1 MRVLLAQIQE
11 GTHAEHA
18 LALLVAFPPSYWR
31 EEDRKLAY
39 EIYPC
44 LAERNAL
51 TVRYMTQTAPSP
63 AWSLFFTK
71 EARYRPV
78 LLAEVVLRHS
88 LPVERLLAIT
98 SLDFYAL
105 LATALASASMRS
117 AASSRATTVV
127 RLMRSFLRQPPTP
140 QVFEVLQW
148 FAHCFV
154 KQLLYLR
161 VDSLSSHS
169 ETPYTLPSL
178 LVEIMYA
185 LIVTE
190 ACPPFCARMLFS
202 FFCAYPSAFD
212 EKAIKQLPRYRNKK
226 PLACLKE
233 WQESKQFPRDAAT
246 KRLDAEL
253 SAAVER
259 DDKACDLLFLQWSL
273 SGVGVEEV
281 VKGVASYAM
290 KVKECSLKPE
300 SASVLT
306 LPLLNSVELVIPFV
320 TQRFL
325 ENQETTEQLFKGVMG
340 MTGESAKDRLVL
352 QRLQK
357 QFVLCAVKNKNDFFY
372 ARIPALIAHYG
383 RCWPLRSF

>member
-11 GTHAEHA
+11 GSHAEHA

-39 EIYPC
+39 ETYPC
-44 LAERNAL
+44 LTKRNAL
-51 TVRYMTQTAPSP
+51 TVRYMTQTTPSP

-71 EARYRPV
+71 EARYRPF
-78 LLAEVVLRHS
+78 LLAEAVLRHS

-117 AASSRATTVV
+117 AASSRTTTVV

-148 FAHCFV
+148 FVHCFV
-154 KQLLYLR
+154 KQLLYLG
-161 VDSLSSHS
+161 VNSLSSHS

-185 LIVTE
+185 LIVAETL
-190 ACPPFCARMLFS
+190 PPYCARMLFS

-233 WQESKQFPRDAAT
+233 WQESKQFPRDAAM

-259 DDKACDLLFLQWSL
+259 GDKTCDLLFLQWSL

-281 VKGVASYAM
+281 VKGVTSYAV

-340 MTGESAKDRLVL
+340 MTGASAKDRLVL

-372 ARIPALIAHYG
+372 ARIPTLIAHYG
-383 RCWPLRSF
+383 RCWSLCSF